1 MQLSNNFNKVQMMVN
16 KRKNKIVQLS
26 GTGQTE
32 VQQCDNPYKDG
43 LLHDL
48 WKPVLAKTR
57 SVVSRL

>member
-1 MQLSNNFNKVQMMVN
+1 MKKKLTVPV
-16 KRKNKIVQLS
+16 VQLS